1 MRKEIKLVQ
10 LDKNK
15 YISGKNE
22 NSVYQKRGDKMSEIV
37 DRRNLDFILFEMLKI
52 QELFEEERYQDYDR
66 DAVGAMLDVSEQIAE
81 KYYLPIAG
89 KLDANEPQ
97 YVDGKV
103 QIIPEVGEAIA
114 AFANAG
120 MFGVGFDEDV
130 GGLQLPW
137 VVTTAING
145 LFMAAN
151 LAVANYAFL
160 TVAAANMLNAFGD
173 DTQKS
178 TFLPA
183 MLTGKW
189 FGTMCLSE
197 PNAGSSLGDIT
208 TRAIQNDDGSF
219 NIIGSKMWISGG
231 DHEMAENIIH
241 MVLAKTNTKS
251 AGVKGISLFIVPKYK
266 LDENG
271 KPNEFNHVALAGL
284 NHKMGQ
290 RGTVN
295 CLLNFGEAGD
305 TVGYMIGE
313 PNNGLKYM
321 FHMMNEARVGVGHAS
336 VMSGLAGYLHSL
348 AYAKERRQ
356 GRLPYAS
363 DPSNAQVPIIAHAD
377 VKRMLL
383 MQKSAVEGGLALT
396 SYCAYLVDKQKVCN
410 GDVGAKNIELL
421 LGILTP
427 VAKSW
432 PAEHCLEAN
441 KWAMQ
446 VLGGYGYARDYPVER
461 HYRDNRLNHIHEGT
475 FGIQGRDVLGRKMQ
489 IENGRCLQLL
499 KVEMQK
505 TMDEAR
511 QFGQLSDQV
520 KNLSAALFSVEL
532 ATRKVV
538 DCKDKN
544 ISLANAT
551 LYLDAFGIVVVAWL
565 WLWQGVIALQA
576 LTDDDLVKAEVGF
589 YQGKY
594 QCSKYFYTYE
604 LPKIYPSLNIVA
616 ELDDICVTMDE
627 DYF

>member
-1 MRKEIKLVQ
+1 
-10 LDKNK
+10 
-15 YISGKNE
+15 
-22 NSVYQKRGDKMSEIV
+22 MSEIV
-37 DRRNLDFILFEMLKI
+37 DRRNLDFILFEMLKV
-52 QELFEEERYQDYDR
+52 QQLFEEDRYRDYDR
-66 DAVGAMLDVSEQIAE
+66 DAVNAMLDVSEQIAE

-103 QIIPEVGEAIA
+103 QIMPEVAEAIS
-114 AFANAG
+114 AFAEAG
-120 MFGVGFDEDV
+120 MFGAGFDEDV

-137 VVTTAING
+137 VVTTAVNG

-160 TVAAANMLNAFGD
+160 TVAAANMLNTFGNEV
-173 DTQKS
+173 QKAA
-178 TFLPA
+178 FLPS
-183 MLTGKW
+183 MLNGKW

-208 TRAIQNDDGSF
+208 TRAIQNEDGSF

-241 MVLAKTNTKS
+241 MVLAKTNIEC

-266 LDENG
+266 LDKNG
-271 KPNEFNHVALAGL
+271 EPNEFNHVALAGL

-321 FHMMNEARVGVGHAS
+321 FHMMNEARVGVGHAA

-356 GRLPYAS
+356 GRLPNTS
-363 DPSNAQVPIIAHAD
+363 DPSDAQVPIIAHAD

-396 SYCAYLVDKQKVCN
+396 SYCAYLVDKKKVCD
-410 GDVGAKNIELL
+410 GEAEALDIELL

-446 VLGGYGYARDYPVER
+446 VLGGYGYTRDYPVER

-475 FGIQGRDVLGRKMQ
+475 FGIQGRDILGRKMQ
-489 IENGRCLQLL
+489 IKKGRSLQLL

-505 TMDEAR
+505 TMRAAK
-511 QFGQLSDQV
+511 QFEQLDGQVKKLSD
-520 KNLSAALFSVEL
+520 ALLEVER
-532 ATRKVV
+532 ATRSVRE
-538 DCKDKN
+538 CKDKN
-544 ISLANAT
+544 IGLANAT
-551 LYLDAFGIVVVAWL
+551 LYLDAFGFVVVAWL
-565 WLWQGVIALQA
+565 WLWQGLIALRA
-576 LTDDDLVKAEVGF
+576 LSEDDLAEVEVHF

-594 QCSKYFYTYE
+594 QCFKYFYTYE
-604 LPKIYPSLNIVA
+604 LPKIHPSLNIVA
-616 ELDDICVTMDE
+616 ELDDICDSMDE
-627 DYF
+627 KYF